1 MHTALDESLLA
12 AKRVLEAALLC
23 AREPLSWRDMHALF
37 AGNLE
42 RAQLESLVD
51 ALVREWDASRGLELL
66 PVATGWRFQSRAD
79 VHPFLER
86 LHPEK
91 PQRYTRATLET
102 LAIIA
107 WRQPCT
113 RGDMEDIRGVTINSQ
128 IIDQL
133 KDRGWIETVG
143 YRETIGRPALFATT
157 KQFLD
162 DLGLHSLADL
172 PALQAPTADAMERL
186 QGAAE
191 QADAVHELQAAL
203 AAKGMGD
210 LFVEPVLQGNAP
222 SEIAIEKEA
231 AQADSAPEN
240 TENILKKATSE
251 ALANSPSEPYSDAAP
266 NDSAP

>member
-1 MHTALDESLLA
+1 M
-12 AKRVLEAALLC
+12 
-23 AREPLSWRDMHALF
+23 
-37 AGNLE
+37 
-42 RAQLESLVD
+42 
-51 ALVREWDASRGLELL
+51 
-66 PVATGWRFQSRAD
+66 
-79 VHPFLER
+79 
-86 LHPEK
+86 
-91 PQRYTRATLET
+91 
-102 LAIIA
+102 
-107 WRQPCT
+107 
-113 RGDMEDIRGVTINSQ
+113 
-128 IIDQL
+128 
-133 KDRGWIETVG
+133 
-143 YRETIGRPALFATT
+143 FATT

-240 TENILKKATSE
+240 PENILKKATSE

>member
-1 MHTALDESLLA
+1 
-12 AKRVLEAALLC
+12 
-23 AREPLSWRDMHALF
+23 
-37 AGNLE
+37 
-42 RAQLESLVD
+42 
-51 ALVREWDASRGLELL
+51 
-66 PVATGWRFQSRAD
+66 

-133 KDRGWIETVG
+133 KDRGWIEVVG
-143 YRETIGRPALFATT
+143 YRETIGRPSLFATT

-172 PALQAPTADAMERL
+172 PALQAPNADALERL

-191 QADAVHELQAAL
+191 QAGAVHELQAAL

-210 LFVEPVLQGNAP
+210 LFVAATEPVLALADGV
-222 SEIAIEKEA
+222 EMDIAIKIEA
-231 AQADSAPEN
+231 AQAGFLPES
-240 TENILKKATSE
+240 TENALKNAEE
-251 ALANSPSEPYSDAAP
+251 APLQPAQAVVASSPLPPTSDAEDA
-266 NDSAP
+266 A

>member
-1 MHTALDESLLA
+1 MHPTLDESLQA

-23 AREPLSWRDMHALF
+23 AREPLSWREMDALF
-37 AGNLE
+37 ASSLE
-42 RAQLESLVD
+42 RTQLEAMVE
-51 ALVREWDASRGLELL
+51 ALQREWDESRGLELL

-128 IIDQL
+128 ILDQL
-133 KDRGWIETVG
+133 KERGWIEVIG
-143 YRETIGRPALFATT
+143 HRETVGRPALFATT

-162 DLGLHSLADL
+162 DLGLSTLADL
-172 PALQAPTADAMERL
+172 PALQAPSADALERL
-186 QGAAE
+186 QGAA
-191 QADAVHELQAAL
+191 AAANATDELQAAL
-203 AAKGMGD
+203 TAQGMGD
-210 LFVEPVLQGNAP
+210 LFPAQPELEVGLDAINTEAVQAGFEPQT
-222 SEIAIEKEA
+222 
-231 AQADSAPEN
+231 PEN
-240 TENILKKATSE
+240 TLKNTTE
-251 ALANSPSEPYSDAAP
+251 DE
-266 NDSAP
+266 